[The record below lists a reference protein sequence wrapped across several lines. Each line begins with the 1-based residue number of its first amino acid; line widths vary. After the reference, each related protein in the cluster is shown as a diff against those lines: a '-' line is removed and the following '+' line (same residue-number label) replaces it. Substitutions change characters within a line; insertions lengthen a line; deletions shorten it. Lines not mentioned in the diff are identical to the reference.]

1 MLKEVTRIAG
11 VITILVSL
19 WAPLAAQSDHQLEQN
34 EKRVLEFWREA
45 PESRHVE
52 LASK

>member
-34 EKRVLEFWREA
+34 KKRVLEFRREVL
-45 PESRHVE
+45 ESRHVE